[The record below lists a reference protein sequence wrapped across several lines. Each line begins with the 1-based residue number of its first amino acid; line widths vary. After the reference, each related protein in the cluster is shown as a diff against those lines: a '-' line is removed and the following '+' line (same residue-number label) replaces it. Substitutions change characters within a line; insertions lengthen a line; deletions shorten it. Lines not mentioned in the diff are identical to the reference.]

1 VSAVLSVSALA
12 KRYGGLEAL
21 GDVSFEAGAG
31 ELIAVV
37 GPNGAGKTT
46 LLSIIVGVQ
55 EPSAGAVG
63 YASACPDGA
72 VDRSGAPGERS
83 GGGFGVGWVPQQ
95 PALYSKLS
103 VLENLELFAHLEG
116 VTDPRAVVARML
128 EQTGLAERAREPVGR
143 LSGGNRQRVNV
154 AIGLLGDPPV
164 LALDEPSAS
173 LDPGQRERL
182 WEFVLARVAEGTTVL
197 FSTHNVS
204 EAQRH
209 ASRVLVLAD
218 GRLLFD
224 GAPQALMRQG
234 GERENGDLERALVCF
249 LSERVAAAS
258 PSAPAPG
265 EDTIG
270 HPLQ

>member
-12 KRYGGLEAL
+12 KRYGELEAL
-21 GDVSFEAGAG
+21 QHVSFQADAG

-46 LLSIIVGVQ
+46 LLSIVVGIQSPSSGSVSHAGNDH
-55 EPSAGAVG
+55 EPAGWAVG
-63 YASACPDGA
+63 W
-72 VDRSGAPGERS
+72 AP
-83 GGGFGVGWVPQQ
+83 QY

-103 VLENLELFAHLEG
+103 VAENLQLFARLE
-116 VTDPRAVVARML
+116 AVADMDSTVAQML
-128 EQTGLAERAREPVGR
+128 EQTGLGARAHEPVGR

-173 LDPGQRERL
+173 LDPDQRQRL
-182 WEFVLARVAEGTTVL
+182 WEFVAARVAGGTTVL

-204 EAQRH
+204 EAQRY
-209 ASRVLVLAD
+209 ASRVLVLAQ

-224 GAPQALMRQG
+224 GSPQELLQHG
-234 GERENGDLERALVCF
+234 GESDHGDLERALVRF
-249 LSERVAAAS
+249 LRERAR
-258 PSAPAPG
+258 
-265 EDTIG
+265 
-270 HPLQ
+270 